1 VWANGRVMVGLRLK
15 ILREGH
21 KERRKDERLSYR
33 IAIIGDV
40 INGCHRNIKKGL
52 G

>member
-1 VWANGRVMVGLRLK
+1 MVGLRLK

-40 INGCHRNIKKGL
+40 IMVAIEIKKV
-52 G
+52 

>member
-40 INGCHRNIKKGL
+40 INGCHRNKKKV
-52 G
+52 